1 MARHYSIID
10 VVDKWNLWL
19 DPRHVHGCSASEDLA
34 CISRKVSIVNSL
46 QGHFLVA
53 SPHLGDSN
61 FYRTVILMV
70 QHDEEG
76 AFGVVLNRPSSETV
90 ADVWRTVSDDPC
102 PSQDVVRIGG
112 PVPGPPMVVHTSV
125 QFSQLEILPG
135 LFMAS
140 HRHMVSR
147 VVSRQDAFLFFT
159 GYAGW
164 GARQLDDELDAGG
177 WLHAPTDADVVFGDV
192 DEMWKRVVEGIGREI
207 LQTSLP
213 GLPMTD
219 DASWN

>member
-1 MARHYSIID
+1 M
-10 VVDKWNLWL
+10 
-19 DPRHVHGCSASEDLA
+19 
-34 CISRKVSIVNSL
+34 NSL

-76 AFGVVLNRPSSETV
+76 AFGIVLNRPSSETV
-90 ADVWRTVSDDPC
+90 ADVWRSVSDEPC
-102 PSQDVVRIGG
+102 PSTDVVRIGG
-112 PVPGPPMVVHTSV
+112 PVPGPPMVVHMNA

-147 VVSRQDAFLFFT
+147 VVSRHDTFLFFT

-164 GARQLDDELDAGG
+164 GGGQLNDELDAGG
-177 WLHAPTDADVVFGDV
+177 WLHVKASTDIVFGEV
-192 DEMWKRVVEGIGREI
+192 DEMWKQVVEGIGREI
-207 LQTSLP
+207 LQSSLP

-219 DASWN
+219 NVSWN